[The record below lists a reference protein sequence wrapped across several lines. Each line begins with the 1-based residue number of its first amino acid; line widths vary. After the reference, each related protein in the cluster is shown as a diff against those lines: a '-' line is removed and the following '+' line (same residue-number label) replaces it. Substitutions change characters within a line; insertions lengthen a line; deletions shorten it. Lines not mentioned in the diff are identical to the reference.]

1 MLQFKQCVVKR
12 AVELYSIEHIFL
24 EKGQFVALIGAN
36 GVGKSTL
43 FQQLISGELKGS
55 VEFDSQSISTMSS
68 KERAKIVALVDN
80 KFLLTSQITAY
91 DYLQLGRIPHTGFY
105 GQLKNADFEIIDRLI
120 EEFKISH
127 LQGKWMHELSD
138 GERQMVSIVRALVQ
152 DTPII
157 LLDEPTAF
165 LDYPRK
171 KDFLQAFQ
179 TIAKE
184 KNKLLIMSTHDLEL
198 AYHYCDSFLFVNS
211 KEKVLQNITKPESS
225 EVLIT
230 NAFPNT

>member
-12 AVELYSIEHIFL
+12 AVELYSIEHIVL
-24 EKGQFVALIGAN
+24 EKGQFVGLIGAN

-55 VEFDSQSISTMSS
+55 VDFDSVSITSLSS

-80 KFLLTSQITAY
+80 KFLLTSQIIAY

-105 GQLKNADFEIIDRLI
+105 GQLKKADFEFIDRLI
-120 EEFKISH
+120 EEFKLTH

-171 KDFLQAFQ
+171 KEFLQAFQ
-179 TIAKE
+179 IIAKE

-198 AYHYCDSFLFVNS
+198 AFHFCDDFLIVDAKNKQLIHTPKPNDSEELIRLAFS
-211 KEKVLQNITKPESS
+211 K
-225 EVLIT
+225 
-230 NAFPNT
+230 